1 MKLHDR
7 VFQILLG
14 FTFIIAALIILF
26 MAINPVDEMFED
38 ASTANTAIAAD
49 QAAADE
55 KAKANNKLMETNIA
69 WKDTLQYIQDNPD
82 KSLLYLSTVKDLFFD
97 EKCSFKKNLDFKDLA
112 SKYSTV
118 FT

>member
-1 MKLHDR
+1 
-7 VFQILLG
+7 
-14 FTFIIAALIILF
+14 
-26 MAINPVDEMFED
+26 MAINPINETFED
-38 ASTANTAIAAD
+38 VSAE
-49 QAAADE
+49 E

-69 WKDTLQYIQDNPD
+69 WKETLQYIQDNPD

-97 EKCSFKKNLDFKDLA
+97 EKCTFKKNLDFKDLT

>member
-14 FTFIIAALIILF
+14 FAFIIAALIILF
-26 MAINPVDEMFED
+26 MAINPINETFED
-38 ASTANTAIAAD
+38 VSAE
-49 QAAADE
+49 E

-97 EKCSFKKNLDFKDLA
+97 EKCAFKKNLDFKDLT

>member
-7 VFQILLG
+7 VLQILLG
-14 FTFIIAALIILF
+14 LACVIAALIMVLMVVKPIHDTFIDLSS
-26 MAINPVDEMFED
+26 DE
-38 ASTANTAIAAD
+38 
-49 QAAADE
+49 
-55 KAKANNKLMETNIA
+55 AKANNKLMETNIA

-97 EKCSFKKNLDFKDLA
+97 EKCTFKKNLDFKDLA

>member
-14 FTFIIAALIILF
+14 ITFIIAALIVLF
-26 MAINPVDEMFED
+26 MAINPINPITPIPESFED
-38 ASTANTAIAAD
+38 ASA
-49 QAAADE
+49 E
-55 KAKANNKLMETNIA
+55 KAKEANKLMETNIG

-97 EKCSFKKNLDFKDLA
+97 EKCSFKKNLDFKNLT

-118 FT
+118 CT